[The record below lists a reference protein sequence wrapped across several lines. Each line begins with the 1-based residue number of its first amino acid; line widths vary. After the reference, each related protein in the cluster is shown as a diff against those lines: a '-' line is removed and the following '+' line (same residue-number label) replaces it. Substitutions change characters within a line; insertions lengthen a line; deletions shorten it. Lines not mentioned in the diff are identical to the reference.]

1 MLIIVSLS
9 LLLATPTPAD
19 EAATYAAAGEAHLE
33 RAAIPG
39 DHQLDEFDGAHK
51 NFDSAYLVAEDPR
64 YLCRALQVAE
74 VVLAR
79 VAFTSDQERLSW
91 AEVRQ
96 DDLDRL
102 RQDAGKTRRANC
114 RFDGASAP
122 VQRRVALLTDA
133 DMPPPGA
140 PLSATPESRGL
151 KLSGPTRAPRRR
163 DQAQM
168 AVGAT
173 FTGLGLG
180 FIGVMVGALSV
191 QAQQAEAMR
200 AIFDRARTAGEL
212 SDVDRGRADD
222 LLADSIQT
230 RHVAI
235 GVGIAGAATLT
246 TGITLLATRK
256 LAARRFA
263 VLPHGGPFGGGATV
277 RLRF

>member
-1 MLIIVSLS
+1 MLILVSLS
-9 LLLATPTPAD
+9 LLLAAPTPTD

-39 DHQLDEFDGAHK
+39 DHQLDEFEGAHK

-79 VAFTSDQERLSW
+79 VAFASDQERLSW
-91 AEVRQ
+91 AELRQ
-96 DDLDRL
+96 DDLERL
-102 RQDAGKTRRANC
+102 RQDAAQTRRANC
-114 RFDGASAP
+114 RFDAASAP
-122 VQRRVALLTDA
+122 IQRRVALLTDA
-133 DMPPPGA
+133 DVPPGD
-140 PLSATPESRGL
+140 PLLATPDGRGL
-151 KLSGPTRAPRRR
+151 EVSGPTRAPRRR

-212 SDVDRGRADD
+212 SEVDRGRADD

-235 GVGIAGAATLT
+235 GVGIAGAATLA